1 MRKRCKEEERER
13 ETGRKRR
20 KIGKR
25 NEIGNCSCATQTDN
39 LHIIDCSPVCLY
51 FYVWVYCICVY
62 CMCVYC
68 MCVYCMCV
76 CSYHCRLNGIY
87 MHAFVLA
94 ACKMKIYAHLM
105 VAFGPAPNAAPLP
118 ASPPRPH
125 ILLNALV
132 KSETS
137 GTAALS
143 DKSRSTF
150 LPLSLFTTPCLF
162 LPHLQMNYILF
173 YFNCQSRLF
182 STPLSLS
189 LSVYISLVLRSLR
202 CITGFFLWFVA
213 F

>member
-1 MRKRCKEEERER
+1 MCEC
-13 ETGRKRR
+13 TVF
-20 KIGKR
+20 
-25 NEIGNCSCATQTDN
+25 
-39 LHIIDCSPVCLY
+39 VCT
-51 FYVWVYCICVY
+51 V
-62 CMCVYC
+62 CVYC

-150 LPLSLFTTPCLF
+150 LPLSLFTSPCLF